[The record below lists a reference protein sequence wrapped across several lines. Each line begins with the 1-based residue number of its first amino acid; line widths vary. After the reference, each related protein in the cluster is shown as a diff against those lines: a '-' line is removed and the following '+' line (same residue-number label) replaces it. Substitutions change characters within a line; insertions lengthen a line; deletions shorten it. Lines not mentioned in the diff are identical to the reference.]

1 MDDRRQDNQAAA
13 VVLWATAATVVILA
27 LMSLFTAVIDID
39 LGLLLTD
46 PDARHVLMISR
57 IPRTLAL
64 ILAGS
69 AMAVA
74 GLILQHLAQNRF
86 IAPTTAGTVDAAAV
100 GVLFSILLFPS
111 APVMAKV
118 LIALL
123 FALLG
128 TAIFIGVVQRTRFRD
143 PLLVPLL
150 GLVLAGVYRAI
161 AEFFAYRNNLTQSL
175 DTWFNADFSG
185 IIAGRYETLWLAGI
199 AALSAYVFANRL
211 TAAGMGEAFATNIG
225 VSYRATMA
233 GGLAIASLATA
244 VVVVTVGAIPFLG
257 LIVPNVVTLMLGDN
271 LRRVLPI
278 TAMAG
283 AALVLACDIVGRTVI
298 FPYEIP
304 VGTIVGVI
312 GAGGFLVLVM
322 RKGNRYAGA

>member
-1 MDDRRQDNQAAA
+1 LDRRQDNQAAT
-13 VVLWATAATVVILA
+13 VVLWATAAAVVILA
-27 LMSLFTAVIDID
+27 LVSLFTAVIDID

-46 PDARHVLMISR
+46 PDGRHVFMISR

-64 ILAGS
+64 ILSGS

-185 IIAGRYETLWLAGI
+185 IIAGRYETLWLAGV

-233 GGLAIASLATA
+233 AGLAIASLATA

-322 RKGNRYAGA
+322 RRGNRYASA

>member
-1 MDDRRQDNQAAA
+1 MDRKQDNQAAA
-13 VVLWATAATVVILA
+13 VVLWATAAAVVILA

-46 PDARHVLMISR
+46 PDARHVFMISR

-64 ILAGS
+64 ILSGS

-111 APVMAKV
+111 APVMSKV
-118 LIALL
+118 LIALI
-123 FALLG
+123 FALVG

-199 AALSAYVFANRL
+199 AALSAYIFANRL

>member
-1 MDDRRQDNQAAA
+1 LDRKQDNRAAA
-13 VVLWATAATVVILA
+13 IVLWATAAAVVILA
-27 LMSLFTAVIDID
+27 LVSLFTAVIDID
-39 LGLLLTD
+39 LGLLLND
-46 PDARHVLMISR
+46 PDARHVFVISR

-64 ILAGS
+64 ILSGS

-100 GVLFSILLFPS
+100 GVLFSILLFPG

-185 IIAGRYETLWLAGI
+185 IIAGRYETLWLAGV
-199 AALSAYVFANRL
+199 AALSAYIFANRL

-322 RKGNRYAGA
+322 RKGNRYASA

>member
-1 MDDRRQDNQAAA
+1 LDRKQDNQAAA
-13 VVLWATAATVVILA
+13 VVLWATAAAVVILA

-46 PDARHVLMISR
+46 PDARHVFMISR

-64 ILAGS
+64 ILSGS

-111 APVMAKV
+111 APVMSKV
-118 LIALL
+118 LIALI
-123 FALLG
+123 FALVG

-199 AALSAYVFANRL
+199 AALSAYIFANRL

>member
-1 MDDRRQDNQAAA
+1 
-13 VVLWATAATVVILA
+13 VLT
-27 LMSLFTAVIDID
+27 
-39 LGLLLTD
+39 
-46 PDARHVLMISR
+46 P
-57 IPRTLAL
+57 
-64 ILAGS
+64 
-69 AMAVA
+69 
-74 GLILQHLAQNRF
+74 
-86 IAPTTAGTVDAAAV
+86 
-100 GVLFSILLFPS
+100 
-111 APVMAKV
+111 
-118 LIALL
+118 LL

-128 TAIFIGVVQRTRFRD
+128 TSIFIVVLQRTRFRD

-199 AALSAYVFANRL
+199 AALAAYLFANRL

-244 VVVVTVGAIPFLG
+244 VVVVTVGAVPFLG
-257 LIVPNVVTLMLGDN
+257 LIVPNIVTLMVGDN

-278 TAMAG
+278 TALAG
-283 AALVLACDIVGRTVI
+283 AALVLACDIVGRTLI

-304 VGTIVGVI
+304 VGTIVGVL
-312 GAGGFLVLVM
+312 GAGVFLVLVM
-322 RKGNRYAGA
+322 RKGNRYAAA

>member
-1 MDDRRQDNQAAA
+1 LDDRRQDNQAAA

-225 VSYRATMA
+225 VSYRAAMA